1 MKITTEHA
9 LSLIQNLF
17 RNDRALELGD
27 FLVSDT
33 GGSKEKPR
41 VLPVVVD
48 PMTFWRLVQMLY
60 YTTKPQE
67 TRGCPLSHVFTR
79 LKIHYHIFMIVHLFS
94 AGQVILT
101 TLGSK
106 NYRKKPVE

>member
-1 MKITTEHA
+1 MRSASFLGSFTSGRRSRGRRGDLLQDPIFA
-9 LSLIQNLF
+9 
-17 RNDRALELGD
+17 RALELGD

-101 TLGSK
+101 T
-106 NYRKKPVE
+106 